1 VLQQTTKSLI
11 DEDCSSAVWSAGAA
25 RCSRGPGRR
34 GSDERA
40 VIVRRARG
48 RSASA
53 RRAIWAIV
61 VEVGP
66 PDPVPRYFELAE
78 NLKTTNEFRHGRG
91 TGEERLGRINAMIR
105 MASWTASSF
114 LPHPIRTQRST
125 RNPTTSGRPRA
136 RRRLWGGDGRNDEV
150 LAEPEW

>member
-1 VLQQTTKSLI
+1 M
-11 DEDCSSAVWSAGAA
+11 
-25 RCSRGPGRR
+25 
-34 GSDERA
+34 
-40 VIVRRARG
+40 IVRRARG

-105 MASWTASSF
+105 TAGWTASSF
-114 LPHPIRTQRST
+114 LPHHNTAIHEEPDDVAQASGPAAVREVAHG
-125 RNPTTSGRPRA
+125 RN
-136 RRRLWGGDGRNDEV
+136 GRNDEV
-150 LAEPEW
+150 LAEPE